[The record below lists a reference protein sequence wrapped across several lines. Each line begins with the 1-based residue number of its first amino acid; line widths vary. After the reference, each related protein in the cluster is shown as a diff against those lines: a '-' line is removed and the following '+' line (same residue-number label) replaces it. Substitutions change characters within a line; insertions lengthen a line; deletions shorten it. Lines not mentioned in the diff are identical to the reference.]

1 MKHKVVLLLVISVL
15 AVTAGCVDTQEQFPS
30 EISSDNVN
38 QTASEY
44 ENTSSFTWEVTQDDR
59 SFMLK
64 YNSEQSRAVF
74 NQTDRNDE
82 RFVRYFNEN
91 GSYIRRDNGEV
102 EEEGYESFSAFS
114 QNLQQEDVIRQQFG
128 LANTTLERNGTTM
141 FNGEQV
147 GVYRANDTQARMI
160 IEDEFG
166 FTPDEGV
173 DVEVVV
179 YADSDGR
186 IVYQEYTP
194 GGYRTESS
202 SSSLYAFGETTVE
215 RPEWVDKVDPP
226 IPEPNSVV
234 FFEEGENQLDVTVD
248 FAGNADTLRV
258 EYGGQV
264 METVDGESAVLEN
277 PEDGDTLT
285 VKTDEYSYTASV
297 TVVGVVERDDGSGAR
312 EEIVDRYYLES

>member
-1 MKHKVVLLLVISVL
+1 MKQGIVLLLVISVL
-15 AVTAGCVDTQEQFPS
+15 AVTAGCIDTQEQFPS

-44 ENTSSFTWEVTQDDR
+44 ENSSSFTWEGTEDDQ
-59 SFMLK
+59 SFLLK
-64 YNSEQSRAVF
+64 YDSEQSRAVLT
-74 NQTDRNDE
+74 QTDRNDDQV
-82 RFVRYFNEN
+82 VRYFNEN
-91 GSYIRRDNGEV
+91 GSYVRRANGEV
-102 EEEGYESFSAFS
+102 EQEGYESFSAFT
-114 QNLQQEDVIRQQFG
+114 QDLQQEDVVQQQFG

-141 FNGEQV
+141 FKGEQV

-166 FTPDEGV
+166 FTPDEGA

-194 GGYRTESS
+194 GGYSTESS
-202 SSSLYAFGETTVE
+202 STSLYAFNNTTVE
-215 RPEWVDKVDPP
+215 RPDWIDEVEPP
-226 IPEPNSVV
+226 IPEPNSIV
-234 FFEEGENQLDVTVD
+234 FFEESENRLEVTVD